1 MGMGDLSNW
10 MNVSFVMGQLTKTD
24 GVQDVQHSERR
35 DGNHVFEV
43 TFDCSLT
50 DEEVTERFEHPFD
63 QYETEFEYRGDDVEM
78 WDELTLVIK
87 NDLL

>member
-1 MGMGDLSNW
+1 MVDASNW
-10 MNVSFVMGQLTKTD
+10 MSVSFVMGQLNETD

-43 TFDCSLT
+43 DFDTPLT
-50 DEEVTERFEHPFD
+50 DEEVMERFEHPFD
-63 QYETEFEYRGDDVEM
+63 QYETEFEYRGDDVET